1 MKQRHYYLN
10 KLGIKSDDPCIF
22 NSGNNSE
29 QYNCKRFKKERLK
42 YGFDSRELWSM
53 DYTSACWLYEH
64 IKLYKK
70 IAGKIVD
77 LNFRTFYIPVFY
89 EIPENEL
96 EYNGKYPK
104 NYLCTQIE
112 TRTQLEAIDFI
123 IQYLE
128 FYLKY
133 DEYDDT
139 EEDLDKINK
148 NEQMAY
154 EYLQGAFRIYAE
166 ILPSMWW

>member
-22 NSGNNSE
+22 NTGNREYSRRR
-29 QYNCKRFKKERLK
+29 YKKERLK

-77 LNFRTFYIPVFY
+77 LNFRTFYIPILY
-89 EIPENEL
+89 DIPKDEL

-123 IQYLE
+123 IMYLSI
-128 FYLKY
+128 YLTYKDS
-133 DEYDDT
+133 DENDT
-139 EEDLDKINK
+139 DEIIKQK
-148 NEQMAY
+148 SMAY